1 MRVELNEQQAAAVNQ
16 PGNVL
21 VTACPGSGKTRALTH
36 RIIKELSELESSKHR
51 VIAVTFTNRA
61 ADEIKAR
68 LDNPEISLD
77 NLWAG
82 TIHSF
87 SLEWILRPYSCYL
100 PYLKKGFSVAD
111 EFYIKSLKNNLKKK
125 FGISYYAE
133 INTKIDRRG
142 RTINCSINEKNLKK
156 EYYDY
161 LKERKLIDFDMVL
174 YFAYELMTK
183 KPEISRTLGS
193 IIRSICIDE
202 YQDTQ
207 DLQYG
212 ILSEIVKNS
221 SGFTKIFIVGD
232 VNQAIYTSLGG
243 IAKSKQEIKHE
254 FDIEKLEHLRLTGNY
269 RSSQRIIDLSIH
281 LQDEETKVISLT
293 DYSDEKGIITF
304 NNQDYH
310 KDDIPELIAKMVA
323 FHINNG
329 VPSHEICV
337 LAPQWWLITNLGRQL
352 VTLLPDVKFDAPG
365 LSPLHHQRDNIWFKI
380 ARLFL
385 VEPEPRLYLARLR
398 WAGSIIKEIEQL
410 TGADLP
416 EDFSTARKLLRL
428 TNSIKSDESEGIAYL
443 KDAFQQL
450 MLKLELN
457 LETHSSLFEPWQSF
471 FEKAHDR
478 LSKPDCNIQ
487 SDILSLKKMFK
498 RPGGVVVTSCHSI
511 KGEEYEAVIC
521 YGILKGYIPNWN
533 SIFDD
538 NIDEDVEAR
547 RLLYVIISRAKKN
560 LHLISE
566 FGRKTKTGNP
576 YDTNMN
582 IENVY
587 CEYDTLD
594 FNFRGSQ

>member
-1 MRVELNEQQAAAVNQ
+1 MRLELNEQQTAAVNQ

-21 VTACPGSGKTRALTH
+21 VTACPGSGKTRVLTH
-36 RIIKELSELESSKHR
+36 RIIKELSELESAKHR

-61 ADEIKAR
+61 ADEIKSR

-87 SLEWILRPYSCYL
+87 SLEWVLRPYSCYSQ
-100 PYLKKGFSVAD
+100 YLKRGFSVAD
-111 EFYIKSLKNNLKKK
+111 EFYIRNLINKLKKK
-125 FGISYYAE
+125 YGFSYYHE
-133 INTKIDRRG
+133 ISTKINRRG
-142 RTINCSINEKNLKK
+142 RTVTCSLNEKSLKK
-156 EYYDY
+156 EYNDY

-174 YFAYELMTK
+174 YFAYELLIRK
-183 KPEISRTLGS
+183 KEIAKTLGS

-212 ILSEIVKNS
+212 ILSEVVKNS

-243 IAKSKQEIKHE
+243 IAKNKIEIKHE
-254 FDIEKLEHLRLTGNY
+254 FDIEQLEHLRLTGNY

-281 LQDEETKVISLT
+281 LQDEETNVISLA
-293 DYSDEKGIITF
+293 DYADKKGIITF

-323 FHINNG
+323 LHINNG
-329 VPSHEICV
+329 VPTHEICV

-398 WAGSIIKEIEQL
+398 WTGSIIREIEQL
-410 TGADLP
+410 TGSDLP
-416 EDFSTARKLLRL
+416 EEFRTARKLLRM
-428 TNSIKSDESEGIAYL
+428 TNSIKSGESEGIAYL

-450 MLKLELN
+450 MLKLQLN
-457 LETHSSLFEPWQSF
+457 LETYSSLFEPWQSF

-478 LSKPDCNIQ
+478 LSNPDHNIQ

-511 KGEEYEAVIC
+511 KGEEYETVIC
-521 YGILKGYIPNWN
+521 YGILKGYIPNWK
-533 SIFDD
+533 SIIDD
-538 NIDEDVEAR
+538 DIDEDVEAR
-547 RLLYVIISRAKKN
+547 RLLYVIISRAKKH
-560 LHLISE
+560 LQLISE
-566 FGRKTKTGNP
+566 YGRRTKNGNL
-576 YDTNMN
+576 YETNMN
-582 IENVY
+582 IENVN
-587 CEYDTLD
+587 CEYDILD
-594 FNFRGSQ
+594 FNLRGS

>member
-21 VTACPGSGKTRALTH
+21 VTACPGSGKTRVLTN
-36 RIIKELSELESSKHR
+36 RIIKELSELESTKHR

-68 LDNPEISLD
+68 LDKPEISLD

-87 SLEWILRPYSCYL
+87 SLEWILRPYSCYS

-111 EFYIKSLKNNLKKK
+111 EFYIRSLKNKLKKK
-125 FGISYYAE
+125 YGINYYDE
-133 INTKIDRRG
+133 INTKIDRSG
-142 RTINCSINEKNLKK
+142 RTVNCSLNEKNLKK

-161 LKERKLIDFDMVL
+161 LKKRKLIDFDMVL
-174 YFAYELMTK
+174 YFTYELMTQK
-183 KPEISRTLGS
+183 TEISKTLGS
-193 IIRSICIDE
+193 IICSICIDE

-212 ILSEIVKNS
+212 ILSEIVKKS

-243 IAKSKQEIKHE
+243 IAKSRQEIKEE
-254 FDIEKLEHLRLTGNY
+254 FGLEQLEHHRLTGNY
-269 RSSQRIIDLSIH
+269 RSTQRIIDLSIQ
-281 LQDEETKVISLT
+281 LQDDETKVVSQA
-293 DYSDEKGIITF
+293 DYADEKGIITF

-323 FHINNG
+323 VNIDNG
-329 VPSHEICV
+329 VPSHEICI
-337 LAPQWWLITNLGRQL
+337 LAPQWWLITSLGRQL

-365 LSPLHHQRDNIWFKI
+365 LSPLDHQRDNIWYKI

-385 VEPEPRLYLARLR
+385 VESEPRLYLARLR
-398 WAGSIIKEIEQL
+398 WAGSIIREIEQL

-416 EDFSTARKLLRL
+416 EAFRTARKLLRL
-428 TNSIKSDESEGIAYL
+428 TNSINSDESDGIAYL
-443 KDAFQQL
+443 KDVFQQFG
-450 MLKLELN
+450 LKLRLN
-457 LETHSSLFEPWQSF
+457 LEIHPSLSEPWKSF

-478 LSKPDCNIQ
+478 LTDTNYNIQ
-487 SDILSLKKMFK
+487 SDIHSLKKMFK

-511 KGEEYEAVIC
+511 KGEEYETVIC

-533 SIFDD
+533 SIYDE

-547 RLLYVIISRAKKN
+547 RLLYVIISRAKTN

-566 FGRKTKTGNP
+566 FGRRTRPGNP

-582 IENVY
+582 IENVGF
-587 CEYDTLD
+587 EYDTVD
-594 FNFRGSQ
+594 FNFQKR

>member
-1 MRVELNEQQAAAVNQ
+1 MMIDLNKQQADAVKM
-16 PGNVL
+16 PGNIL
-21 VTACPGSGKTRALTH
+21 VTACPGSGKTRVLTH

-61 ADEIKAR
+61 ADEIKSR
-68 LDNPEISLD
+68 LDNVEMPLD
-77 NLWAG
+77 YLWTG

-100 PYLKKGFSVAD
+100 QYLKKDFSVAD
-111 EFYIKSLKNNLKKK
+111 EFYINSLKNKLKKK
-125 FGISYYAE
+125 YGFSYYDE

-142 RTINCSINEKNLKK
+142 KTVSYSTNEKKLKK

-161 LKERKLIDFDMVL
+161 LKKRKLIDFDMVL
-174 YFAYELMTK
+174 YFAYRLITQIT
-183 KPEISRTLGS
+183 EIPKTLGS
-193 IIRSICIDE
+193 FIRSICIDE

-212 ILSEIVKNS
+212 ILSEIVKKS
-221 SGFTKIFIVGD
+221 QGFTNIFIVGD
-232 VNQAIYTSLGG
+232 MNQAIYSSLGG
-243 IAKSKQEIKHE
+243 IAKSKEEIKEE
-254 FDIEKLEHLRLTGNY
+254 FNLEKLEHLKLTGNY
-269 RSSQRIIDLSIH
+269 RSSQRIIDLSIN
-281 LQDEETKVISLT
+281 LQDDETKIVSLA
-293 DYSDEKGIITF
+293 DYADEKGIITF

-310 KDDIPELIAKMVA
+310 KDDIPELIAKMIA

-380 ARLFL
+380 SRLFL
-385 VEPEPRLYLARLR
+385 VEPEPRLYFTRLR

-410 TGADLP
+410 TGCNLP
-416 EDFSTARKLLRL
+416 DEYSTGRKLLRL
-428 TNSIKSDESEGIAYL
+428 ANSIKSHETEGIAYL
-443 KDAFQQL
+443 RDAFQQL
-450 MLKLELN
+450 LGKIEFN
-457 LETHSSLFEPWQSF
+457 LETHSSLFEPWESF

-478 LSKPDCNIQ
+478 LNDKNIDIP

-511 KGEEYEAVIC
+511 KGEEYETVVC

-538 NIDEDVEAR
+538 NIDEDIEAR

-566 FGRKTKTGNP
+566 FGRKTARGNP

-582 IENVY
+582 IENV
-587 CEYDTLD
+587 CIEYDELED
-594 FNFRGSQ
+594 IIG

>member
-1 MRVELNEQQAAAVNQ
+1 MRVELNEQQVAAVNQ

-21 VTACPGSGKTRALTH
+21 VTACPGSGKTRVLTH
-36 RIIKELSELESSKHR
+36 RIIKELSELESAKHR

-61 ADEIKAR
+61 ADEIKSR
-68 LDNPEISLD
+68 LDNTEISLD

-82 TIHSF
+82 TVHSF
-87 SLEWILRPYSCYL
+87 SLEWILRPYSCYSQ
-100 PYLKKGFSVAD
+100 YLKKGFSVAD
-111 EFYIKSLKNNLKKK
+111 EFYIRSLKNELRKKYG
-125 FGISYYAE
+125 FSFYDEIS
-133 INTKIDRRG
+133 TKIDRKG
-142 RTINCSINEKNLKK
+142 RTVSCSSNEKNLKK

-174 YFAYELMTK
+174 YFAYELMTRK
-183 KPEISRTLGS
+183 TEIAKTLSS

-212 ILSEIVKNS
+212 ILSELVKNS

-243 IAKSKQEIKHE
+243 IAKSRQEIKEE
-254 FDIEKLEHLRLTGNY
+254 FGLEQLEHLRLTGNY
-269 RSSQRIIDLSIH
+269 RSSQRIIDLSLQ
-281 LQDEETKVISLT
+281 LQDDERKVVSLA
-293 DYSDEKGIITF
+293 DYADEKGIITF
-304 NNQDYH
+304 NNQDYD
-310 KDDIPELIAKMVA
+310 KDDIPELIAKMVE
-323 FHINNG
+323 FYINNG

-337 LAPQWWLITNLGRQL
+337 LAPQWWLITNLGRKL
-352 VTLLPDVKFDAPG
+352 VIRLPDVKFDAPG

-385 VEPEPRLYLARLR
+385 VELEPRLYHARLR
-398 WAGSIIKEIEQL
+398 WAGSIIREIGQL

-416 EDFSTARKLLRL
+416 EEYRTARKFLRL
-428 TNSIKSDESEGIAYL
+428 TNSITSDESDGIAYL
-443 KDAFQQL
+443 KDVFQQF
-450 MLKLELN
+450 MLKLGLN
-457 LETHSSLFEPWQSF
+457 LKTHSSLSEPWKSF
-471 FEKAHDR
+471 FEKAHER
-478 LSKPDCNIQ
+478 LSNPDYNIQ
-487 SDILSLKKMFK
+487 SDIHSLKKMFK

-566 FGRKTKTGNP
+566 FGRKTQTGNL
-576 YDTNMN
+576 YETNMN
-582 IENVY
+582 IEKVN
-587 CEYDTLD
+587 CEYDILD
-594 FNFRGSQ
+594 SNLRGS

>member
-1 MRVELNEQQAAAVNQ
+1 
-16 PGNVL
+16 
-21 VTACPGSGKTRALTH
+21 
-36 RIIKELSELESSKHR
+36 
-51 VIAVTFTNRA
+51 
-61 ADEIKAR
+61 
-68 LDNPEISLD
+68 
-77 NLWAG
+77 
-82 TIHSF
+82 
-87 SLEWILRPYSCYL
+87 
-100 PYLKKGFSVAD
+100 VAD
-111 EFYIKSLKNNLKKK
+111 EFYIKSLKNKLKKK
-125 FGISYYAE
+125 YGINYFDE
-133 INTKIDRRG
+133 ISTKIDRSG
-142 RTINCSINEKNLKK
+142 RTVSCSLNKKNLKK

-174 YFAYELMTK
+174 YFAYKLMTK
-183 KPEISRTLGS
+183 KTEISKTLGS

-221 SGFTKIFIVGD
+221 SWFTKIFIVGD

-243 IAKSKQEIKHE
+243 IAKSRQEIKEE
-254 FDIEKLEHLRLTGNY
+254 FGLEQLEHLRLTGNY

-281 LQDEETKVISLT
+281 LQDEETNVISLA
-293 DYSDEKGIITF
+293 DYADEKGLITF

-323 FHINNG
+323 LHINNG

-385 VEPEPRLYLARLR
+385 VEPEPRLYLTRLR
-398 WAGSIIKEIEQL
+398 WAGSIIREIEQL
-410 TGADLP
+410 TGSDLP
-416 EDFSTARKLLRL
+416 EEFRTARKLLRM
-428 TNSIKSDESEGIAYL
+428 TNSIKSGKSESIAYL

-450 MLKLELN
+450 MLKLKLN
-457 LETHSSLFEPWQSF
+457 LETYSSLFEPWQSF

-478 LSKPDCNIQ
+478 LSNPDCNIQ

-511 KGEEYEAVIC
+511 KGEEYKTVIC
-521 YGILKGYIPNWN
+521 YGILKGYIPNWK
-533 SIFDD
+533 SIIDD
-538 NIDEDVEAR
+538 DIDEDVEAR
-547 RLLYVIISRAKKN
+547 RLLYVIISRAKNN

-566 FGRKTKTGNP
+566 FGRKTKRGNP

-594 FNFRGSQ
+594 FNFWSS